1 MSDDTLE
8 HTLQN
13 FDLNQNGSLL
23 SAAKFLTTISHVLE
37 QDYLHI
43 VVRPGELPVNIP
55 TLTSRLITV

>member
-23 SAAKFLTTISHVLE
+23 SEAKLLTTISHVLE

-43 VVRPGELPVNIP
+43 VVQPGELPVNIP